1 MVGIAGL
8 LEIVWAVLL
17 KQSEGFS
24 KLWPSVGFVVAG
36 AGSIVLLALALR
48 DLPVSTAYAAWTGI
62 GAVGTA
68 IAGLS
73 PAAREELSSLFAL
86 LAFAPVRVAFAN
98 VDSSWGE
105 TSVTTANAFLIR
117 LQKSRWSVK
126 RTAYDALHQL
136 AFAAWYANP
145 RTWPAIGYPGP
156 PALS

>member
-36 AGSIVLLALALR
+36 TGSIVLLALALR

-68 IAGLS
+68 IAGIVLLDES
-73 PAAREELSSLFAL
+73 ARPGKLASVAL
-86 LAFAPVRVAFAN
+86 VV
-98 VDSSWGE
+98 VG
-105 TSVTTANAFLIR
+105 V
-117 LQKSRWSVK
+117 
-126 RTAYDALHQL
+126 
-136 AFAAWYANP
+136 
-145 RTWPAIGYPGP
+145 IG
-156 PALS
+156 LRIFSEH

>member
-24 KLWPSVGFVVAG
+24 KLWPSLGFVVAG

-68 IAGLS
+68 IAGIVLLDES
-73 PAAREELSSLFAL
+73 ARAGKIASVAL
-86 LAFAPVRVAFAN
+86 VV
-98 VDSSWGE
+98 VG
-105 TSVTTANAFLIR
+105 V
-117 LQKSRWSVK
+117 
-126 RTAYDALHQL
+126 
-136 AFAAWYANP
+136 
-145 RTWPAIGYPGP
+145 IG
-156 PALS
+156 LRIFSEH